1 MEIPHP
7 NTEKY
12 LKNLLNPSDKIAFEN
27 LMKEHPQL
35 AEDVSNEKLAMEA
48 IDLLIANELRTT
60 LENTPRE
67 ETKVVPLRKS
77 NFRKWSIAAS
87 FLILIA
93 AASYVFTSQQNLDS
107 EQFALNNIVLVE
119 EEITTRGEPS
129 SVDIHPTRE
138 EFVKAQLLF
147 QQGKYDDA
155 LMMYR
160 SVYNSTDMSPEDKDI
175 ADWNVIMCL
184 LKLKNIPEAK
194 SLLEALIKDENHY
207 YFDKSSNLLDKL

>member
-12 LKNLLNPSDKIAFEN
+12 LKNLLNPSEKIAFEN

-48 IDLLIANELRTT
+48 IDLLIANDLRTT

-67 ETKVVPLRKS
+67 ETKVIPLKKS

-87 FLILIA
+87 FLVLIA

-119 EEITTRGEPS
+119 EEITTRGEES
-129 SVDIHPTRE
+129 SLEIHPTRE
-138 EFVKAQLLF
+138 EFVQAQLLF

-184 LKLKNIPEAK
+184 LKLKNVPEAK